1 MRASTIVLGTVV
13 TLVSAQRMADS
24 LPDCAVDCLEKGI
37 ESATNCSVDDGDC
50 ICEVD
55 NYRNTYDAST
65 ACVLQACG
73 AAKALGKSQESS
85 TPCHRRLVGILLS
98 TPLPLTSPSPS
109 SQLV

>member
-1 MRASTIVLGTVV
+1 MRASTIVLGAVA

-24 LPDCAVDCLEKGI
+24 LPECAVDCLENGI

-73 AAKALGKSQESS
+73 AAKALGKSRDFFHYSLPP
-85 TPCHRRLVGILLS
+85 TVGRHPTLYD
-98 TPLPLTSPSPS
+98 LT
-109 SQLV
+109 